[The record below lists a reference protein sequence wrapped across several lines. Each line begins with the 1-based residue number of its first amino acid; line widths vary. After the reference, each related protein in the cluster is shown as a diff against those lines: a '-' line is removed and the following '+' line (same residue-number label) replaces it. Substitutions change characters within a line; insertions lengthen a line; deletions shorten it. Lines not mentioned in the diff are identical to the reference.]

1 MIKPRYNAAG
11 RPWVDRP
18 QYGKLRNRPRGRR
31 SRKPR
36 REPRDAHGGGPSLCF
51 QASCL
56 FPRVQI
62 ASLQANLPFDYLYLA
77 KSGIKRVSEG
87 EEEVWKVME
96 MLVFP
101 RWGWD
106 FSFVA
111 DFRENINVNEIIAN
125 SDQNLNMRTLN
136 FLSLCITFFFFKFC
150 RSCFTSLFTTL
161 PTENIRDG
169 IKKQRRNRG
178 CHRLKIIC
186 IPLLMPP
193 PSPSSIPRVPSEG
206 WNEQIPRTNGRY
218 GIRGRKT
225 RVRGNGRAVGWI
237 KCRRRGEEETFAI
250 IVIYDR
256 VENEA
261 DLVEATA
268 LCRIC
273 RSSNG
278 SAINIL
284 INYWLFILIIEKFT
298 RKIYIYI
305 QAS

>member
-36 REPRDAHGGGPSLCF
+36 REPRDARGGGPSLCF

-77 KSGIKRVSEG
+77 KSRIKRVSEG

-150 RSCFTSLFTTL
+150 RSCFTILFTLLYSCPHRKYTRWNKETEAESRL
-161 PTENIRDG
+161 PSFKNYLHTVVDASSLPLVNSSSSFGGVERANPANKWEVWNSRQ
-169 IKKQRRNRG
+169 KNTSSRKRKSRG
-178 CHRLKIIC
+178 MDK
-186 IPLLMPP
+186 
-193 PSPSSIPRVPSEG
+193 V
-206 WNEQIPRTNGRY
+206 
-218 GIRGRKT
+218 
-225 RVRGNGRAVGWI
+225 
-237 KCRRRGEEETFAI
+237 
-250 IVIYDR
+250 
-256 VENEA
+256 
-261 DLVEATA
+261 
-268 LCRIC
+268 
-273 RSSNG
+273 
-278 SAINIL
+278 
-284 INYWLFILIIEKFT
+284 
-298 RKIYIYI
+298 
-305 QAS
+305 